1 MLIVGSDDGVYRV
14 TGLDEPDPDVTRG
27 PETGRVRRGRDF
39 EGLAGVFAATETGLY
54 HSDDGDTSNLDVPGE
69 NVYAVGASPTATGS
83 LRGPDPQTCTTPT
96 WTARERPVVVSA
108 VPDGGSR

>member
-1 MLIVGSDDGVYRV
+1 V

-27 PETGRVRRGRDF
+27 SETGRVRRGRDF

-69 NVYAVGASPTATGS
+69 NVYAVGASPDSDRLSAGTRPANVYDAHLDGEGATSCGVCRAGRRYLS
-83 LRGPDPQTCTTPT
+83 FKTDRVDN
-96 WTARERPVVVSA
+96 SF
-108 VPDGGSR
+108 

>member
-1 MLIVGSDDGVYRV
+1 M

-27 PETGRVRRGRDF
+27 SETGRVRRGRDF

-69 NVYAVGASPTATGS
+69 NVYAVGASPDGDRLS
-83 LRGPDPQTCTTPT
+83 GELDGKRGPR
-96 WTARERPVVVSA
+96 TAGQKRRRERPTLTVEPTGLA
-108 VPDGGSR
+108 QFR

>member
-1 MLIVGSDDGVYRV
+1 VYRV

-27 PETGRVRRGRDF
+27 SETGRVRRGRDF

-69 NVYAVGASPTATGS
+69 NVYAVGASPDGDRLSAGTRWQTRTAH
-83 LRGPDPQTCTTPT
+83 R
-96 WTARERPVVVSA
+96 RPKAS
-108 VPDGGSR
+108 S